1 MESLPNLDYVI
12 DGVYISGVR
21 AMYSIGAM
29 RDANIRHVLKLY
41 YYEPYWPDDF
51 VVCENPVIDGQRV
64 PDEALKRGV
73 DFINEQVQAKRP
85 VLVQCG
91 AGISRS
97 STFVLAYMIGA
108 GHDLHDAFELLKAKH
123 SPSWPL
129 PAMWNTLIE
138 YYDLSYSLNEVLRW
152 VTNRA
157 PD

>member
-1 MESLPNLDYVI
+1 MNPIPNLDHVVN
-12 DGVYISGVR
+12 GVYISGVR
-21 AMYSIGAM
+21 AMYSMGAM
-29 RDANIRHVLKLY
+29 REANIRHVLKLY

-64 PDEALKRGV
+64 PDEALRRGV
-73 DFINEQVQAKRP
+73 DFVNEQVAAGRS

-97 STFVLAYMIGA
+97 STFVLAYLIEA
-108 GHDLHDAFELLKAKH
+108 GYDLHDAFILLKSKH
-123 SPSWPL
+123 SASWPL

-138 YYDLSYSLNEVLRW
+138 YYQLQHHLNDVLRW
-152 VTNRA
+152 VTTNA